1 MAEVLRSDLTEIL
14 QRVLPDQATG
24 EKTLGSSEPNSSSVQ
39 CLGLEITAGSV
50 SATKVELAN
59 PKLQKQEK
67 RLLAE
72 LARGLLS
79 NPEAASTLRSSGQI
93 EIENRGVGETTSEQS
108 PHTRYI
114 YAQEKTIHWDSS
126 LELPSFRLRAW
137 VFASERPSTPFSPLR
152 LRTVFD
158 RLESIVRARFMLP
171 SRASFTIALRGGA
184 FEDALA
190 VLADLYPSLDAMVL
204 WLYNEVEGR
213 YRSLATHGTGRPF
226 DVPIRRTHRDQHRG
240 LVSQISPDRRLVI
253 YDSEDRSLWRPAIVG
268 QWQPF
273 DTAFF
278 KNRKWRSCIAIPIV
292 SGGRLV
298 GALTAYSRLSA
309 AIFQELQSDLARDAA
324 VSAEAILNQRDQEV
338 IANLSAR
345 YDEELLTANVS
356 LSALSLSHD
365 VMHYFRAVNKSLEQA
380 QGHLATRHLSLAKE
394 RLDEIEGTM
403 ARTKPAIASM
413 LRLATEARTPRSGPQ
428 ITAEPATMF
437 KELEALLRSV
447 LPHVTKTERLKPDA
461 IEAVIVGTPRSI
473 KVSEM
478 TLERIIMNLC
488 VNAAQWKAT
497 QVWVTGHFDRSKTQF
512 HLVIRDDGKGIPASI
527 RDHVFDR
534 FFSDRQGGSGL
545 GLYVVK
551 SLATQAGGEVHLQS
565 YHHTDK
571 VEQTGTAVTVVLP
584 TVDHDP
590 NA

>member
-1 MAEVLRSDLTEIL
+1 MTEVSRSDLAEIL
-14 QRVLPDQATG
+14 QRVLPDEAPG
-24 EKTLGSSEPNSSSVQ
+24 VKSAGSSEPNSSSVQ
-39 CLGLEITAGSV
+39 CLGLEVTVGSV
-50 SATKVELAN
+50 SATNVQLAN
-59 PKLQKQEK
+59 PKLEKQEK
-67 RLLAE
+67 RNLAD
-72 LARGLLS
+72 LARDLLNDS
-79 NPEAASTLRSSGQI
+79 EAASTLRRRGQI
-93 EIENRGVGETTSEQS
+93 EIENREEGEATSEQA
-108 PHTRYI
+108 PHTRFI
-114 YAQEKTIHWDSS
+114 YAQEKTILWDEA
-126 LELPSFRLRAW
+126 LELTPFRLRAW

-158 RLESIVRARFMLP
+158 RLESTVQARFMAP

-184 FEDALA
+184 FEEGLH
-190 VLADLYPSLDAMVL
+190 VLAKLYPSLSAMVL
-204 WLYNEVEGR
+204 WLYDEVDGR
-213 YRSLATHGTGRPF
+213 YRSLATYGTGRPF

-240 LVSQISPDRRLVI
+240 LVSQIAPDRRLVI
-253 YDSEDRSLWRPAIVG
+253 YDAENRSLWQPTIEG
-268 QWQPF
+268 DWQPF
-273 DTAFF
+273 DTAYF

-309 AIFQELQSDLARDAA
+309 TVFRDLQDDLARDAA
-324 VSAEAILNQRDQEV
+324 VCAEGILNRRDQEV

-365 VMHYFRAVNKSLEQA
+365 VMHYFRAVNKFLEQA
-380 QGHLATRHLSLAKE
+380 QGHLATRHLSEVKE
-394 RLDEIEGTM
+394 SLDEIEGTM

-428 ITAEPATMF
+428 ITSDPAAVLG
-437 KELEALLRSV
+437 ELEALLRSV
-447 LPHVTKTERLKPDA
+447 LPHVTRTERLKPDA
-461 IEAVIVGTPRSI
+461 IEAITSGTPRSI

-497 QVWVTGHFDRSKTQF
+497 HVWVIGYFDRSKTQF
-512 HLVIRDDGKGIPASI
+512 HLVVRDDGKGIPASV

-534 FFSDRQGGSGL
+534 FFSARQGGSGL

-571 VEQTGTAVTVVLP
+571 VDQTGTAVTVVLP
-584 TVDHDP
+584 TVDQDP
-590 NA
+590 SA